1 MAWPTPQEYNEA
13 IQNPRTA
20 FVDAELRAGQP
31 VLTPLG
37 LPRPITGNFASVYQM
52 VCANQR
58 VWAVRCFL
66 RDFADHQ
73 ERYAAISGH
82 LAQTQLPYMVDFTF
96 LADGIRIGGR
106 TYPILKMA
114 WLEGESFLSYVE
126 RNLHAPAR
134 LLDLAQQWVEMA
146 QTIGQA
152 GIAHGD
158 LQHGNILVVNGRLR
172 LIDYD
177 GMYVPALDGRR
188 SHEVG
193 HRNYQHPARTEDAFG
208 PETDHFST
216 WIIYSSLVALSAD
229 PALWQVLN
237 GGDECLLFRHEDF
250 LRPERSAALRALEQ
264 SPDARLTRL
273 ADVLRTLLAL
283 APEQIPAIDGQLTVR
298 PTRPRPPAAWVQDH
312 LRSAAAAVTGAP
324 AAAPVAATPSA
335 TSSPQWIEDFI
346 GGGQR
351 TGLPAPAGS
360 VARERVVAGLST
372 IFAIAAWILLDI
384 GAVGLAAPALLTA
397 ALVAGNLGYLA
408 DRYRRKPDVRARRAV
423 RTRLADV
430 ERGLKAA
437 NRTLTR
443 AEQERAYIQHI
454 YDEQVARLDRVL
466 ARVRKDEQAAYDRLG
481 NQRQARLDDV
491 QVRAQRDRQAETAII
506 ARIQADFRR
515 RIAQVDQQLATL
527 HQAEADER
535 KHLLQQRRTQFV
547 ADFLKRHK
555 IDKALI
561 AGVGPGVKERLK
573 ARGIERVLDITPER
587 LAKVP
592 GVGDARAEVLLN
604 WRKQVEALAWQGAP
618 TRLDRKDDGDVRR
631 RFERLA
637 GNLSKERK
645 KLERKL
651 DKRVSST
658 RDSYAQRAR
667 KAAEREKSIEERHR
681 AKVAEVQAH
690 FREKTRQVRVERQ
703 ELDRQAAYFLA
714 QVDRQAGQLKQDHA
728 QLVWSQKSLAS
739 QLDRADAVDFPSYV
753 RRVVVPL

>member
-283 APEQIPAIDGQLTVR
+283 APEQIPAIDG
-298 PTRPRPPAAWVQDH
+298 
-312 LRSAAAAVTGAP
+312 
-324 AAAPVAATPSA
+324 
-335 TSSPQWIEDFI
+335 
-346 GGGQR
+346 
-351 TGLPAPAGS
+351 
-360 VARERVVAGLST
+360 
-372 IFAIAAWILLDI
+372 
-384 GAVGLAAPALLTA
+384 
-397 ALVAGNLGYLA
+397 
-408 DRYRRKPDVRARRAV
+408 
-423 RTRLADV
+423 
-430 ERGLKAA
+430 
-437 NRTLTR
+437 
-443 AEQERAYIQHI
+443 
-454 YDEQVARLDRVL
+454 
-466 ARVRKDEQAAYDRLG
+466 
-481 NQRQARLDDV
+481 
-491 QVRAQRDRQAETAII
+491 
-506 ARIQADFRR
+506 
-515 RIAQVDQQLATL
+515 
-527 HQAEADER
+527 
-535 KHLLQQRRTQFV
+535 
-547 ADFLKRHK
+547 
-555 IDKALI
+555 
-561 AGVGPGVKERLK
+561 
-573 ARGIERVLDITPER
+573 
-587 LAKVP
+587 
-592 GVGDARAEVLLN
+592 
-604 WRKQVEALAWQGAP
+604 
-618 TRLDRKDDGDVRR
+618 
-631 RFERLA
+631 
-637 GNLSKERK
+637 
-645 KLERKL
+645 
-651 DKRVSST
+651 
-658 RDSYAQRAR
+658 
-667 KAAEREKSIEERHR
+667 
-681 AKVAEVQAH
+681 
-690 FREKTRQVRVERQ
+690 
-703 ELDRQAAYFLA
+703 
-714 QVDRQAGQLKQDHA
+714 
-728 QLVWSQKSLAS
+728 
-739 QLDRADAVDFPSYV
+739 
-753 RRVVVPL
+753 

>member
-73 ERYAAISGH
+73 DRYAAISGH
-82 LAQTQLPYMVDFTF
+82 LAQVQLPYMVDFTF

-106 TYPILKMA
+106 TYPVLKME

-146 QTIGQA
+146 QTLGQA

-193 HRNYQHPARTEDAFG
+193 HRNYQHPARAEDGFG
-208 PETDHFST
+208 LETDHFST

-229 PALWQVLN
+229 PALWQALN

-250 LRPERSAALRALEQ
+250 LRPHQSAALRAFEN
-264 SPDARLTRL
+264 SPDVRLQRL
-273 ADVLRTLLAL
+273 ADVLRTLLSL
-283 APEQIPAIDGQLTVR
+283 APEQIPAINGQLTVR
-298 PTRPRPPAAWVQDH
+298 PTRPRAPAAWVQDH
-312 LRSAAAAVTGAP
+312 LRSAAAAVAGTAGPAPASTPP
-324 AAAPVAATPSA
+324 AAAPP
-335 TSSPQWIEDFI
+335 PQWIEDFI
-346 GGGQR
+346 GTGQGAIR
-351 TGLPAPAGS
+351 PAAVGS
-360 VARERVVAGLST
+360 YARERAVAGLST
-372 IFAIAAWILLDI
+372 IFAIAAWLLLDI
-384 GAVGLAAPALLTA
+384 GAMGLAAPALLTA

-437 NRTLTR
+437 GRTMTR

-454 YDEQVARLDRVL
+454 YDEQVERLDRAL
-466 ARVRKDEQAAYDRLG
+466 ARLRQDEQAAYDRL
-481 NQRQARLDDV
+481 NHQRQARLDDV
-491 QVRAQRDRQAETAII
+491 QVRAQRDRQAESEIV
-506 ARIQADFRR
+506 ARLQNDFRQ
-515 RIAQVDQQLATL
+515 RIAQVDQQLATIN
-527 HQAEADER
+527 QTEADER
-535 KHLLQQRRTQFV
+535 TRLLRQRREQFV
-547 ADFLKRHK
+547 ADFLKRQR

-573 ARGIERVLDITPER
+573 ARGIERVLDITPPR

-592 GVGDARAEVLLN
+592 GVGEARAEVLLN
-604 WRKQVEALAWQGAP
+604 WRRQVEALAWQAAP
-618 TRLDRKDDGDVRR
+618 AKLDRKDDGDVRR
-631 RFERLA
+631 RYTRLA
-637 GNLSKERK
+637 ADLAKERK

-651 DKRVSST
+651 DKRVSAT

-681 AKVAEVQAH
+681 AKVAEVQSH
-690 FREKTRQVRVERQ
+690 FREKARLLRVERQ
-703 ELDRQAAYFLA
+703 ELDRQAAHFLGRVE
-714 QVDRQAGQLKQDHA
+714 QQAGRVKQEHA
-728 QLVWSQKSLAS
+728 QLEWSRKSLAS
-739 QLDRADAVDFPSYV
+739 QLDRADAVDFPGYV

>member
-73 ERYAAISGH
+73 DRYAAISGH
-82 LAQTQLPYMVDFTF
+82 LAQIQLPYMVDFTF

-106 TYPILKMA
+106 TYPILKME

-229 PALWQVLN
+229 PALWQALN

-250 LRPERSAALRALEQ
+250 LRPERSAALCALEQ
-264 SPDARLTRL
+264 SPDARLKRL

-283 APEQIPAIDGQLTVR
+283 APEQIPAIDGQFTVR

-312 LRSAAAAVTGAP
+312 LRSAAAAVAGTTNTSPP
-324 AAAPVAATPSA
+324 ATAPVPPP
-335 TSSPQWIEDFI
+335 SPQWIEDFI
-346 GGGQR
+346 GHGPR
-351 TGLPAPAGS
+351 AGLPAATGS
-360 VARERVVAGLST
+360 YARERTVAGLST
-372 IFAIAAWILLDI
+372 LFAIAAWILLDL

-408 DRYRRKPDVRARRAV
+408 GRYRRKPDVRARRAV
-423 RTRLADV
+423 RTRLAGV

-437 NRTLTR
+437 GRTLTR

-454 YDEQVARLDRVL
+454 YDEQVARIDRAL
-466 ARVRKDEQAAYDRLG
+466 ARVRMSEQTAYDRLSH
-481 NQRQARLDDV
+481 QRQARLDDV
-491 QVRAQRDRQAETAII
+491 QVRAQRDRQAEAESI
-506 ARIQADFRR
+506 ARIQADFRQ

-527 HQAEADER
+527 NQAEADDR
-535 KHLLQQRRTQFV
+535 KRLLQERRAHFV
-547 ADFLKRHK
+547 ADFLKRQK

-573 ARGIERVLDITPER
+573 ARGIERVLDITPDR

-592 GVGDARAEVLLN
+592 GVGDARADVLLN
-604 WRKQVEALAWQGAP
+604 WRRQVEALAWQAAP
-618 TRLDRKDDGDVRR
+618 AKLDRKDDGAIRR
-631 RFERLA
+631 RYTKLA
-637 GNLSKERK
+637 GDLAKERK

-651 DKRVSST
+651 DKRVSAT
-658 RDSYAQRAR
+658 RESYVQRAN
-667 KAAEREKSIEERHR
+667 KAAEREKAIEERHR
-681 AKVAEVQAH
+681 AKVAEAQSH
-690 FREKTRQVRVERQ
+690 FREKVRLLRVERQ
-703 ELDRQAAYFLA
+703 ELDRQAAYFLG
-714 QVDRQAGQLKQDHA
+714 QVEQQAGRLKQEHA
-728 QLVWSQKSLAS
+728 QLEWSRKSLAS
-739 QLDRADAVDFPSYV
+739 QLDRADAVDFPGYL